1 MKRSVKLVFS
11 TNALFLLFSVVT
23 SLLSAWALKPEGR
36 GNLTV
41 ITMWTF
47 VFSHIGTFGL
57 PYAHRYWAASQPAW
71 NKKIFS
77 NTVIFAV
84 LSGFAMVCLAWFV
97 TPVLTGAKNSEVIW
111 LARLF
116 ALNIPV
122 ILLNELLRG
131 QLEGARLF
139 GWLGFAR
146 LSFIAT
152 QAVGNLLFYNWG
164 ILTLENAI
172 LIIVLG
178 QIICASFMFCA
189 VWRELQPRWDFDW
202 NVFRREI
209 SYGLRSY
216 PGILTEI
223 TVWRLDQMMLAIFA
237 TSTVVGL
244 YTVAVAIAEITAT
257 LASSVAD
264 ALLPEVASSTNP
276 HESALLMGKTLR
288 LTLYAQFLVLIPLW
302 IAAPFVL
309 RIIYGEGFVEAAGA
323 MRLLLIASIVWS
335 AAMIVI
341 SGLNG
346 LGHPGFSTIARLGS
360 GVTTVVTLFYL
371 LPLWGMNGAALSSL
385 LGYGTMLIIALFYLL
400 RKQKISFWQ
409 FIRPRRQDISVEK
422 IKSFFSFNSAVA
434 ENLNS

>member
-11 TNALFLLFSVVT
+11 TNALFLLFSIVT

-47 VFSHIGTFGL
+47 VFSHIGTFGI
-57 PYAHRYWAASQPAW
+57 PYAHRYWAAYNPDW
-71 NKKIFS
+71 NRKIFT
-77 NTVIFAV
+77 NTLIFTV
-84 LSGFAMVCLAWFV
+84 LSGLAMIGLAWV
-97 TPVLTGAKNSEVIW
+97 ITPLLTGDKSSEVIW
-111 LARLF
+111 LAQLF
-116 ALNIPV
+116 AINIPI
-122 ILLNELLRG
+122 ILLNEMLRG

-146 LSFIAT
+146 LSFIGT
-152 QAVGNLLFYNWG
+152 QAIGNFAFYVLG

-172 LIIVLG
+172 LIIVVG
-178 QIICASFMFCA
+178 QVVCAFFMIRGL
-189 VWRELQPRWDFDW
+189 WHELKPRWDFDW
-202 NVFRREI
+202 NVFRQEI

-237 TSTVVGL
+237 SSTVVGL

-264 ALLPEVASSTNP
+264 ALMPEVASSTNAE
-276 HESALLMGKTLR
+276 ESALLVGKTLR
-288 LTLYAQFLVLIPLW
+288 LTLYAQFLALIPLW
-302 IAAPFVL
+302 ISAPLIL
-309 RIIYGEGFVEAAGA
+309 RFIYGEGFVEAAGT
-323 MRLLLIASIVWS
+323 MRLLLLASIIWS

-346 LGHPGFSTIARLGS
+346 LGHPGFSTVARLFS

-371 LPLWGMNGAALSSL
+371 LPSYGMNGAAISSL
-385 LGYGTMLIIALFYLL
+385 LGYSTMLIVAVFCLL
-400 RKQKISFWQ
+400 RKQNISFWN
-409 FIRPRRQDISVEK
+409 FMRPRPDDISFEK
-422 IKSFFSFNSAVA
+422 IKSFLNFSPPIP
-434 ENLNS
+434 ENVKT

>member
-11 TNALFLLFSVVT
+11 TNALFLLFSIVT

-47 VFSHIGTFGL
+47 VFSHVGTFGL
-57 PYAHRYWAASQPAW
+57 PYAHRYWAASEPDW

-77 NTVIFAV
+77 NTIIFTV
-84 LSGFAMVCLAWFV
+84 FSGLAMLGIAWFV
-97 TPVLTGAKNSEVIW
+97 TPLLTGEKSVEVIW

-116 ALNIPV
+116 AFNIPI
-122 ILLNELLRG
+122 ILLNEMLRG

-139 GWLGFAR
+139 GWLGLAR

-152 QAVGNLLFYNWG
+152 QAVGNLIFYIG
-164 ILTLENAI
+164 GVLTLENAVW
-172 LIIVLG
+172 IIILG
-178 QIICASFMFCA
+178 QIICSLFMLCA
-189 VWRELQPRWDFDW
+189 VRRELKPQWDFDW
-202 NVFRREI
+202 KVFRLEI

-237 TSTVVGL
+237 TSTVIGL

-264 ALLPEVASSTNP
+264 ALLPEVASSTNSDK
-276 HESALLMGKTLR
+276 SALLMGQTLR
-288 LTLYAQFLVLIPLW
+288 LTLYAQFMALIPLW
-302 IAAPFVL
+302 IAAPFIL
-309 RIIYGEGFVEAAGA
+309 RFIYGEGFVEAAET
-323 MRLLLIASIVWS
+323 MRLLLLASIVWS

-346 LGHPGFSTIARLGS
+346 LGHPGFSTIARLCS
-360 GVTTVVTLFYL
+360 ALTTVISLFYL
-371 LPLWGMNGAALSSL
+371 LPRWGMKGAAISSL
-385 LGYGTMLIIALFYLL
+385 LGYSTMLIVAMFYLL
-400 RKQKISFWQ
+400 RKQNISFRE
-409 FIRPRRQDISVEK
+409 FMRPRRQDISLKK
-422 IKSFFSFNSAVA
+422 IKSFLNFSSPIS
-434 ENLNS
+434 ET

>member
-57 PYAHRYWAASQPAW
+57 PYAHRYWAASEPDW
-71 NKKIFS
+71 NRKIFS
-77 NTVIFAV
+77 NTIIFAV
-84 LSGFAMVCLAWFV
+84 LSGLAMVCLAWFI
-97 TPVLTGAKNSEVIW
+97 TPLLTGDKSNEVVW
-111 LARLF
+111 LAQLF

-122 ILLNELLRG
+122 ILLNEMLRG

-152 QAVGNLLFYNWG
+152 QAIGNLLFYIWG

-178 QIICASFMFCA
+178 QIICSVFMLCA
-189 VWRELQPRWDFDW
+189 VWRELKPRWEFDW
-202 NVFRREI
+202 SVFRKEV

-223 TVWRLDQMMLAIFA
+223 TVWRLDQMMLVIFA
-237 TSTVVGL
+237 TSTIVGL

-264 ALLPEVASSTNP
+264 ALMPEVASSANSDK
-276 HESALLMGKTLR
+276 SALLMGKTLR

-302 IAAPFVL
+302 IAAPFIL

-323 MRLLLIASIVWS
+323 MRLLLLASIAWS

-346 LGHPGFSTIARLGS
+346 LGHPGFSTVARLCS
-360 GVTTVVTLFYL
+360 GLTTVVTLFYL
-371 LPLWGMNGAALSSL
+371 LPRWGMNGAAISSL
-385 LGYGTMLIIALFYLL
+385 LGYSTMLIVAMFFLL
-400 RKQKISFWQ
+400 RKQNISFWE
-409 FIRPRRQDISVEK
+409 FMRPRRQDISFEK
-422 IKSFFSFNSAVA
+422 IKSFLNFNSPIP

>member
-1 MKRSVKLVFS
+1 MKRSVKLIFS

-47 VFSHIGTFGL
+47 VFSHVGTFGV
-57 PYAHRYWAASQPAW
+57 PYAHRFWAASRPDW
-71 NKKIFS
+71 NRKIFS
-77 NTVIFAV
+77 NTIIFAV
-84 LSGFAMVCLAWFV
+84 LSGLAMVCLAWFV
-97 TPVLTGAKNSEVIW
+97 TPVLTGDKKSEVVW

-122 ILLNELLRG
+122 ILLNEMLRG

-152 QAVGNLLFYNWG
+152 QAVGNLLFYVWG

-178 QIICASFMFCA
+178 QIICSMFMLSA
-189 VWRELQPRWDFDW
+189 VWRELNPRWDFDW
-202 NVFRREI
+202 SVFRQEV

-223 TVWRLDQMMLAIFA
+223 TVWRLDQMLLTIFA
-237 TSTVVGL
+237 SSTIVGL
-244 YTVAVAIAEITAT
+244 YTVAVAIAEITST

-264 ALLPEVASSTNP
+264 ALMPEVASSANSD
-276 HESALLMGKTLR
+276 ESALLVGKTMR

-302 IAAPFVL
+302 IAAPVIL
-309 RIIYGEGFVEAAGA
+309 RVVYGEGFVEAAGT
-323 MRLLLIASIVWS
+323 MRLLLLASVVWS

-346 LGHPGFSTIARLGS
+346 FGHPGFSTIARLCS
-360 GVTTVVTLFYL
+360 GVITVVTLFYM
-371 LPLWGMNGAALSSL
+371 LPRWGMNGAAVSSL
-385 LGYGTMLIIALFYLL
+385 LGYSTMLVVALLFFL
-400 RKQKISFWQ
+400 RKQDVSFWE
-409 FIRPRRQDISVEK
+409 FMHPRRQDISLEK
-422 IKSFFSFNSAVA
+422 IKLFFKFSAPIPKNFNS
-434 ENLNS
+434 